1 MVRDSQWVR
10 VWGRSKGANRQ
21 ELTRQ
26 VPELV
31 VQLTRIGFLALL
43 WLFLLAALRVV
54 RSDLHAASGLKVNLP
69 SLRPGKQKPGKN
81 KPRGK
86 KVARQLVVTHGALSG
101 TRIALDGKPILIG
114 RADDSTLVLDDDY
127 ASTRHARLSLGGD
140 DWYVEDLG
148 STNGTY
154 LDRAKVTAPLRVRLG
169 VPIRIGK
176 TVIELRP

>member
-1 MVRDSQWVR
+1 
-10 VWGRSKGANRQ
+10 
-21 ELTRQ
+21 

-31 VQLTRIGFLALL
+31 IQITRLGFLALL
-43 WLFLLAALRVV
+43 WLFVLAALRVI
-54 RSDLHAASGLKVNLP
+54 RSDLQAASGLKVNLP
-69 SLRPGKQKPGKN
+69 NLRPGKQQPKS
-81 KPRGK
+81 RGK

-127 ASTRHARLSLGGD
+127 ASTRHARISLRGD

-154 LDRAKVTAPLRVRLG
+154 LDRAKVTAPLRVNLG
-169 VPIRIGK
+169 VPVRIGK